1 MYNSYEYYSYV
12 IRDKRFWKVYDDMA
26 KIVSKVMEYK
36 PTLGRKILDVALD
49 LFSYV
54 QNANR
59 NTDPKRREYYKVK
72 FLTDFE
78 VVKTY
83 IRLEHDLKLIN
94 DKKYA
99 YYIRIMD
106 SIGKQMTAWKNRE
119 K

>member
-1 MYNSYEYYSYV
+1 MALTSELPIYV
-12 IRDKRFWKVYDDMA
+12 DTFNFVLELLKDDKQLPR
-26 KIVSKVMEYK
+26 EYK

-59 NTDPKRREYYKVK
+59 NTDPKKREYYKVK